1 MPIVVTVLGV
11 VIVALAVALF
21 TISPKEEVGTATDT
35 TQVEVKTEEEA
46 AVVPSTYTT
55 ETPTTPQEITTDDDT
70 AAQALATLTGAAK
83 YTTPARITHDIEV
96 SLTLEGDLVKDVV
109 VNFDK
114 GNGPANDY
122 QKRFESSYKTAVIG
136 QKLSNLSLSRVGGA
150 SLTSGGFNEAV
161 SQIKAQI

>member
-21 TISPKEEVGTATDT
+21 TFQPSDT
-35 TQVEVKTEEEA
+35 VITESAQVEMMTEEETV
-46 AVVPSTYTT
+46 VVPNSGTA
-55 ETPTTPQEITTDDDT
+55 ETTTDDPV
-70 AAQALATLTGAAK
+70 AEVALATLSGTAK

-96 SLTLEGDLVKDVV
+96 SLTLEGNIVKDVI

-114 GNGPANDY
+114 GKGPANDY
-122 QKRFESSYKTAVIG
+122 QKRFESSYRAEVVGKNISEV
-136 QKLSNLSLSRVGGA
+136 SLSRVGGA

-161 SQIKAQI
+161 SQIREQI

>member
-46 AVVPSTYTT
+46 TVVPSTYTT
-55 ETPTTPQEITTDDDT
+55 ETLTPQETTTDDDT
-70 AAQALATLTGAAK
+70 AAAALATLSGAAK